1 MEHPLIGDLN
11 DKTEDELRNTIS
23 SLYSKLNV
31 AVRSGNGHLC
41 QQIRMVLESYNRAY
55 QAKLAEQN
63 AKHEGSGSL
72 HFDKI
77 KIE

>member
-1 MEHPLIGDLN
+1 MEHPLVGNLN
-11 DKTEDELRNTIS
+11 EKTEDELRNTIS

-55 QAKLAEQN
+55 QAKLAEQT
-63 AKHEGSGSL
+63 ARQQESGNL

-77 KIE
+77 KVE